1 MIVDIHAHM
10 DYEAFEKDLD
20 EVLKRAK
27 QAGVSA
33 IINNGTH
40 PASNRKTLELAK
52 KYPIIKAALGYY
64 PLHAIEVSQEEFEEE
79 LKFIESQK
87 ENIIAIGE
95 VGLDFHRDKNP
106 DNFEKQKKCFQKI
119 IELSEKIKKPLI
131 VHSRGCEE
139 IAFDMV
145 KSSNAK
151 AVMHCFGGKSSLAKR
166 IADEGYHFS
175 IPCNVVR
182 SKSFQ
187 KLVKSV
193 NINQI
198 FTETD
203 APYLSPVPETRNEP
217 ANIKESIKK
226 IAELKGFTE
235 EDTENNLFLNY
246 QRFFL

>member
-1 MIVDIHAHM
+1 MIADIHAHM

-20 EVLKRAK
+20 DVLKRAK
-27 QAGVSA
+27 EAGVSA

-40 PASNRKTLELAK
+40 PKSNRRTLELSK

-64 PLHAIEVSQEEFEEE
+64 PLHAIEVSGEEFESE
-79 LKFIESQK
+79 LKFIETQK
-87 ENIIAIGE
+87 EKIIAIGE
-95 VGLDFHRDKNP
+95 VGLDFHWDKKQE
-106 DNFEKQKKCFQKI
+106 NFEKQKKCFQKI
-119 IELSEKIKKPLI
+119 IGLSEKIRKPLI

-139 IAFDMV
+139 TAFEML

-151 AVMHCFGGKSSLAKR
+151 AVMHCFGGKAALTKR
-166 IADEGYHFS
+166 IADEGYYFS

-187 KLVKSV
+187 KLAKAI
-193 NINQI
+193 NINLLL
-198 FTETD
+198 TETD
-203 APYLSPVPETRNEP
+203 APYLSPLSGTRNEP
-217 ANIKESIKK
+217 GNIKQAIKK

-235 EDTENNLFLNY
+235 EETENNLFLNY

>member
-10 DYEAFEKDLD
+10 DYEAFEKDLE

-27 QAGVSA
+27 EAGVSA

-40 PASNRKTLELAK
+40 PESNRKTLELAK
-52 KYPIIKAALGYY
+52 KYSIIKAALGYY

-95 VGLDFHRDKNP
+95 VGLDFHWDKKLE
-106 DNFEKQKKCFQKI
+106 NFEKQKKCFQKI
-119 IELSEKIKKPLI
+119 IELSERTKKPLI

-139 IAFDMV
+139 TAFDML

-151 AVMHCFGGKSSLAKR
+151 AVMHCFGGKTALAKR
-166 IADEGYHFS
+166 IADEGYYFS

-187 KLVKSV
+187 KLLKAI
-193 NINQI
+193 NINQL

-203 APYLSPVPETRNEP
+203 APYLSPVPEKRNEP
-217 ANIKESIKK
+217 SNIKQAIKK

-235 EDTENNLFLNY
+235 SETENNLFLNY